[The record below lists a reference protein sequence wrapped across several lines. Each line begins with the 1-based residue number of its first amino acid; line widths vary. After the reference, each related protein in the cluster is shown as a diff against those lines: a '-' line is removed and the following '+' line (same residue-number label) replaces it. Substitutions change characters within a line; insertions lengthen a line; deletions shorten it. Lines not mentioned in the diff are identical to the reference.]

1 MTQPTNPTAHDGPTE
16 SSLWL
21 WAGQSPAS
29 QSEADFQPYL
39 ELFPL
44 ATDEPRG
51 AVLICPGGGYASRA
65 EHEGAVVARRFNEDG
80 FHAFV
85 AQYRVAPQRHPAPL
99 FDVARA
105 IRIIRHRAAQWKV
118 EPSKIAVCGFSA
130 GGHLAAS
137 LGVHFNEAT
146 PAAGSTPAS
155 TPGSTPDGLDALSC
169 RPDALILCYPVI
181 SAVASAHAGS
191 FHNLMGTD
199 APPDLRQKM
208 SLELQ
213 VTPATP
219 PAFLW
224 HTFDDMA
231 VPVENSLLFAH
242 ALRRQSIPFEMH
254 IYPTGRHGLGL
265 AEEDAHVATWM
276 PLCCEWLRSMGW

>member
-1 MTQPTNPTAHDGPTE
+1 MASTGPNE
-16 SSLWL
+16 YSLWL
-21 WAGQSPAS
+21 WEGRAPGSSA
-29 QSEADFQPYL
+29 ADDFRPYL
-39 ELFPL
+39 ELFPV

-51 AVLICPGGGYASRA
+51 AVLVCPGGGYGSRA
-65 EHEGAVVARRFNEDG
+65 EHEGGVIARRFNEDG

-85 AQYRVAPQRHPAPL
+85 VHYRVAPHRHPAPL

-105 IRIIRHRAAQWKV
+105 IRIIRHNAEEWKV

-130 GGHLAAS
+130 GGHLTAS
-137 LGVHFNEAT
+137 LGVHFDEA
-146 PAAGSTPAS
+146 PVE
-155 TPGSTPDGLDALSC
+155 GSTPDKLPSTLSG

-181 SAVASAHAGS
+181 SSSAFAHQGS
-191 FHNLMGTD
+191 FENLLG
-199 APPDLRQKM
+199 AESSPGLRQKM

-213 VTPATP
+213 VTPETP

-224 HTFDDMA
+224 HTFDDAA
-231 VPVENSLLFAH
+231 VPVENSLLFAQ
-242 ALRRQSIPFEMH
+242 ALRGQSIPFEMH

-265 AEEDAHVATWM
+265 AEEDAHVATWI